1 MDDGRP
7 VDLGIPGLGP
17 AVRIGYGGFAEVYRA
32 RQINLNR
39 DVAVKVLR
47 ASGVDERAAMRFT
60 RECHAVGAV
69 SGHPNIV
76 GVHEG
81 GFTDDGRAYLV
92 MELCP
97 GGSLADRL
105 TASGP
110 LGAAEV
116 IDIGAK
122 IAKALAVAHAAGVV
136 HRDVKPGNILV
147 TAWGEPALADFGI
160 ARVEGGQQTA
170 TGQVTASLAHAAPE
184 VLEGGVPTP
193 PSDLY
198 SLGSTLFELFTGY
211 PPHFRAADASVLA
224 LMRRVLTEPIP
235 DPVVL
240 GMPPPLASSVLRATA
255 RHPEQRFATGDEM
268 AAALTAPSA
277 GAGAPPAQ
285 PAWAQGPGEPTL
297 VAAASTWTGPEVG
310 GDAAAQAPPPNP
322 APAAAP
328 AHTPVQPLAQ
338 APVPGQSA
346 SAWPADTYDPTVI
359 GRPLSGYEAPAT
371 GRSGPARWIAG
382 LAAAAVLV
390 AIGIGG
396 AALWTSRA
404 GGDDN
409 GGTGVSTGVSS
420 GPVTGATG
428 DVPASAAT
436 LQLELPQAV
445 LGPLDVNASYP
456 MSVSGGPDGA
466 TYQLLVDDAPVG
478 DPTASLS
485 AFVPQS
491 AGRHS
496 VAVEAASEAG
506 TVTSEPI
513 QIYVIGPVPPAGFR
527 VNLQSVESTPENW
540 PKVLASFDALK
551 QAGHTGLL
559 LLPSDR
565 FASLKPGFWN
575 LFVLGFGE
583 DREAA
588 MKYCTDFELAV
599 PVQCYVGRFDPGGG
613 GA

>member
-1 MDDGRP
+1 MDDGRQ
-7 VDLGIPGLGP
+7 VDLGVPGLGP

-47 ASGVDERAAMRFT
+47 ASGVDERARMRFT

-110 LGAAEV
+110 MSAAEV

-184 VLEGGVPTP
+184 VLEGGVPSP
-193 PSDLY
+193 SSDLY
-198 SLGSTLFELFTGY
+198 SLGSTLFELFAGY

-224 LMRRVLTEPIP
+224 LMRRVLTESIP

-240 GMPPPLASSVLRATA
+240 GMPPPLAGAVVRATA
-255 RHPEQRFATGDEM
+255 RYPEQRFATGDDM
-268 AAALTAPSA
+268 AVALTSAPATS
-277 GAGAPPAQ
+277 APPAE
-285 PAWAQGPGEPTL
+285 PAWAQGQGEPTL
-297 VAAASTWTGPEVG
+297 AAIASTWTGSEVG
-310 GDAAAQAPPPNP
+310 GDAGP
-322 APAAAP
+322 
-328 AHTPVQPLAQ
+328 HTPPQPLNH
-338 APVPGQSA
+338 PPA
-346 SAWPADTYDPTVI
+346 SLAGGWPPTETYDPTA
-359 GRPLSGYEAPAT
+359 GMGPRGFEAPAPAPA
-371 GRSGPARWIAG
+371 RSRPARWMVG
-382 LAAAAVLV
+382 VAAALVLV

-396 AALWTSRA
+396 AALWTARA
-404 GGDDN
+404 GGDETT
-409 GGTGVSTGVSS
+409 TGVSTS
-420 GPVTGATG
+420 TGAT
-428 DVPASAAT
+428 DPPVPAGTPVLRLA
-436 LQLELPQAV
+436 QAEF
-445 LGPLDVNASYP
+445 GPLDVNTSYP
-456 MSVSGGPDGA
+456 ISVSGAPEGA
-466 TYQLLVDDAPVG
+466 TYQLVVDDAPAG
-478 DPTASLS
+478 QPSTTLA
-485 AFVPQS
+485 AFTPDA
-491 AGRHS
+491 AGRHA
-496 VAVEAASEAG
+496 VAVRATVAG
-506 TVTSEPI
+506 VDTVTSEPI
-513 QIYVIGPVPPAGFR
+513 QIYVIGPVPAAGFR
-527 VNLQSVESTPENW
+527 ANLQSVKSSPENW
-540 PKVLASFDALK
+540 PKVLASFDDLTS
-551 QAGHTGLL
+551 AGHTGLL

-565 FASLKPGFWN
+565 FASLKPGYWN

-583 DREAA
+583 DRQAA
-588 MKYCTDFELAV
+588 ADYCTEFKLSMPD
-599 PVQCYVGRFDPGGG
+599 QCYVGRFDPGGG

>member
-17 AVRIGYGGFAEVYRA
+17 AVRIGFGGFAEVYRA

-47 ASGVDERAAMRFT
+47 ASAVDERARMRFT

-81 GFTDDGRAYLV
+81 GFTNDGRAYLV

-193 PSDLY
+193 SSDLY
-198 SLGSTLFELFTGY
+198 SLGSTLFELFAGY

-240 GMPPPLASSVLRATA
+240 GMPPPLASAVLRATA
-255 RHPEQRFATGDEM
+255 RYPEQRFATGDEM
-268 AAALTAPSA
+268 AAALTSSPA
-277 GAGAPPAQ
+277 GSTPGAE
-285 PAWAQGPGEPTL
+285 PAWAQGQGEPTL
-297 VAAASTWTGPEVG
+297 VAIGSTWTGSETAPDVG
-310 GDAAAQAPPPNP
+310 PQTPVEALNRPPSQAAAGWPPAETYDPAAAAAMMTPRGFESP
-322 APAAAP
+322 APARSR
-328 AHTPVQPLAQ
+328 
-338 APVPGQSA
+338 PG
-346 SAWPADTYDPTVI
+346 
-359 GRPLSGYEAPAT
+359 
-371 GRSGPARWIAG
+371 RWVAG
-382 LAAAAVLV
+382 VAAAVVLV
-390 AIGIGG
+390 AVGIGG
-396 AALWTSRA
+396 AALWTART
-404 GGDDN
+404 GGDE
-409 GGTGVSTGVSS
+409 TTTSTGASTSS
-420 GPVTGATG
+420 GAT
-428 DVPASAAT
+428 DPPVPAGTPVLRLA
-436 LQLELPQAV
+436 QAEF
-445 LGPLDVNASYP
+445 GPLDVNTSYP
-456 MSVSGGPDGA
+456 VSVSGAPEGA
-466 TYQLLVDDAPVG
+466 TYQLVVDNAPAGAPSTTLAAFTPDA
-478 DPTASLS
+478 
-485 AFVPQS
+485 
-491 AGRHS
+491 AGRHA
-496 VAVEAASEAG
+496 VAVQATVAG
-506 TVTSEPI
+506 ADTVTSEAI
-513 QIYVIGPVPPAGFR
+513 QIYVIGPVPAAGFR
-527 VNLQSVESTPENW
+527 ANLQSVKSSPENW
-540 PKVLASFDALK
+540 PKVLASFDELTS
-551 QAGHTGLL
+551 AGHAGLL

-565 FASLKPGFWN
+565 FASLKPGYWN

-583 DREAA
+583 DRQAA
-588 MKYCTDFELAV
+588 ADYCTEFKLAM
-599 PVQCYVGRFDPGGG
+599 PDQCYVGRFDPGGG

>member
-1 MDDGRP
+1 MDEGRQ

-47 ASGVDERAAMRFT
+47 ASGVDERARMRFT

-110 LGAAEV
+110 LSAAEV

-193 PSDLY
+193 SSDLY
-198 SLGSTLFELFTGY
+198 SLGSTLFELFAGY

-240 GMPPPLASSVLRATA
+240 GMPPPLASAVLRATA
-255 RHPEQRFATGDEM
+255 RHPEQRFATGDDM
-268 AAALTAPSA
+268 AVALTAAPA
-277 GAGAPPAQ
+277 VGAPPVE
-285 PAWAQGPGEPTL
+285 PAWAPGQGEPTL
-297 VAAASTWTGPEVG
+297 VAIRSTWTGSEVG
-310 GDAAAQAPPPNP
+310 GDAGGP
-322 APAAAP
+322 
-328 AHTPVQPLAQ
+328 HTPVQPLSPAQ
-338 APVPGQSA
+338 SPPAGG
-346 SAWPADTYDPTVI
+346 WPPAETYDPTAA
-359 GRPLSGYEAPAT
+359 GMAPRSYETPAPA
-371 GRSGPARWIAG
+371 RSRPARWMAG
-382 LAAAAVLV
+382 VAAAVVLV

-404 GGDDN
+404 GGDETTTSVSA
-409 GGTGVSTGVSS
+409 GTGASTGTGVTD
-420 GPVTGATG
+420 PP
-428 DVPASAAT
+428 VPAGTPVLRLA
-436 LQLELPQAV
+436 QAEF
-445 LGPLDVNASYP
+445 GPLDVNTSYP
-456 MSVSGGPDGA
+456 ISVSGAPEGA
-466 TYQLLVDDAPVG
+466 TYQLLVDDAPAG
-478 DPTASLS
+478 DPSTTLA
-485 AFVPQS
+485 AFTPGA
-491 AGRHS
+491 AGRHA
-496 VAVEAASEAG
+496 VAVRATGPGAD

-513 QIYVIGPVPPAGFR
+513 QIYVIGPVPAAGFR
-527 VNLQSVESTPENW
+527 ANLQSVKSSPENW
-540 PKVLASFDALK
+540 PKVLASFDELTS
-551 QAGHTGLL
+551 AGHTGLL

-565 FASLKPGFWN
+565 FASLKPGYWN

-583 DREAA
+583 NRQAA
-588 MKYCTDFELAV
+588 ADYCAEFKLSMPD
-599 PVQCYVGRFDPGGG
+599 QCYVGRFEPGGG

>member
-1 MDDGRP
+1 MDDGRQ

-47 ASGVDERAAMRFT
+47 ESGADERARMRFT

-81 GFTDDGRAYLV
+81 GFTADGRAYLV

-193 PSDLY
+193 SSDLY

-240 GMPPPLASSVLRATA
+240 GMPPPLAGSVVRATA
-255 RHPEQRFATGDEM
+255 RHPEQRFATGEEM
-268 AAALTAPSA
+268 ATALLAPA
-277 GAGAPPAQ
+277 TGAGPPAE

-297 VAAASTWTGPEVG
+297 VAVASTWTGPEVG
-310 GDAAAQAPPPNP
+310 GDAGVQPPPSP
-322 APAAAP
+322 PAAL
-328 AHTPVQPLAQ
+328 TPVQPQSHDRPQPAQ
-338 APVPGQSA
+338 RQPAP
-346 SAWPADTYDPTVI
+346 AWPVAETFDPTVA
-359 GRPLSGYEAPAT
+359 GRPPSSYDAPAPA
-371 GRSGPARWIAG
+371 RSGAARWAAG
-382 LAAAAVLV
+382 LGAAAVLV
-390 AIGIGG
+390 AVGVGG

-404 GGDDN
+404 GGDDTA
-409 GGTGVSTGVSS
+409 GGTTVVSAEVSTQGSTQVSTP
-420 GPVTGATG
+420 PV
-428 DVPASAAT
+428 AAGTPVLT
-436 LQLELPQAV
+436 LAQAE
-445 LGPLDVNASYP
+445 LGPLDVNSPYP
-456 MSVSGGPDGA
+456 VSVAGGPDGA
-466 TYQLLVDDAPVG
+466 TYQLVVDGAPVG
-478 DPTASLS
+478 EPRASLT
-485 AFVPQS
+485 AFTPAT
-491 AGRHS
+491 AGRHA
-496 VAVEAASEAG
+496 VAVAATTGAG

-513 QIYVIGPVPPAGFR
+513 QIYVIGPVPAAGFR
-527 VNLQSVESTPENW
+527 ANLQSVESKPENW
-540 PKVLASFDALK
+540 PKVLASFDELT

-565 FASLKPGFWN
+565 IASLKPGYWN
-575 LFVLGFGE
+575 LFVLGFGD
-583 DREAA
+583 DRDAA
-588 MKYCTDFELAV
+588 AKYCTDFQLAV
-599 PVQCYVGRFDPGGG
+599 PDQCYVGRFDPGGA

>member
-47 ASGVDERAAMRFT
+47 ASGADERARMRFT

-105 TASGP
+105 AATGP

-184 VLEGGVPTP
+184 VLEGGLPTP
-193 PSDLY
+193 SSDLY

-240 GMPPPLASSVLRATA
+240 GMPPPLAGAVVRATA
-255 RHPEQRFATGDEM
+255 RHAEQRFATGDDL
-268 AAALTAPSA
+268 AAALLSPAA
-277 GAGAPPAQ
+277 GAGPVPEAP
-285 PAWAQGPGEPTL
+285 WAQGPGEPTL
-297 VAAASTWTGPEVG
+297 VAAGSTWTGPEVAA
-310 GDAAAQAPPPNP
+310 DARPQHPGVEPPS
-322 APAAAP
+322 
-328 AHTPVQPLAQ
+328 HTPAQPLAAVQ
-338 APVPGQSA
+338 ATANPG
-346 SAWPADTYDPTVI
+346 WPSPDTFDPTVARMPP
-359 GRPLSGYEAPAT
+359 GGYEAPET
-371 GRSGPARWIAG
+371 GRSRPARFAVG
-382 LAAAAVLV
+382 LVVAAVLV
-390 AIGIGG
+390 AVGVGG
-396 AALWTSRA
+396 AALWTARSGA
-404 GGDDN
+404 DDTPGGP
-409 GGTGVSTGVSS
+409 GGSTQVSS
-420 GPVTGATG
+420 GTGTTDPAAQTGTTPVLNLA
-428 DVPASAAT
+428 
-436 LQLELPQAV
+436 QAGY
-445 LGPLDVNASYP
+445 GPLDVNVAYP
-456 MSVSGGPDGA
+456 ISVSGGPAGA

-478 DPTASLS
+478 EAGATLE
-485 AFVPQS
+485 AFTPQS
-491 AGRHS
+491 AGRHA
-496 VAVEAASEAG
+496 VAVRAATGAD
-506 TVTSEPI
+506 TVTSEPV
-513 QIYVIGPVPPAGFR
+513 QIYVIGPVPAAGFR
-527 VNLQSVESTPENW
+527 ANLQSVASTPENW
-540 PKVLASFDALK
+540 PKVLASFDELK
-551 QAGHTGLL
+551 RAGHTDLL

-565 FASLKPGFWN
+565 FASLTPGYWN
-575 LFVLGFGE
+575 LFVAGFGD

-588 MKYCTDFELAV
+588 AAYCAQFQLEIPT
-599 PVQCYVGRFDPGGG
+599 QCYVGRFDPGGG
-613 GA
+613 GT

>member
-1 MDDGRP
+1 MDDGRQ

-47 ASGVDERAAMRFT
+47 ASGVDERARMRFT

-110 LGAAEV
+110 LAAAEV

-193 PSDLY
+193 SSDLY
-198 SLGSTLFELFTGY
+198 SLGSTLFELFVGY

-240 GMPPPLASSVLRATA
+240 GMPPPLASAVVRATA

-268 AAALTAPSA
+268 AVAVTAATGGSTPTAE
-277 GAGAPPAQ
+277 
-285 PAWAQGPGEPTL
+285 PAWAQGQGEPTL
-297 VAAASTWTGPEVG
+297 VAIGSTWTGSEVG
-310 GDAAAQAPPPNP
+310 ADAGPQTAGQPLTHSPSP
-322 APAAAP
+322 PAAA
-328 AHTPVQPLAQ
+328 
-338 APVPGQSA
+338 
-346 SAWPADTYDPTVI
+346 WPPTETYDPTAAAI
-359 GRPLSGYEAPAT
+359 RSRSYEAPA
-371 GRSGPARWIAG
+371 RSRPARWVTAVLAG
-382 LAAAAVLV
+382 VVLV

-396 AALWTSRA
+396 AALWTAARP
-404 GGDDN
+404 GGDD
-409 GGTGVSTGVSS
+409 TTEVSTGSTTEAAS
-420 GPVTGATG
+420 GTGAT
-428 DVPASAAT
+428 DPAAPAGT
-436 LQLELPQAV
+436 LVLRLNQAE
-445 LGPLDVNASYP
+445 LGPLDVNSSYP
-456 MSVSGGPDGA
+456 ISVSGASEGA
-466 TYQLLVDDAPVG
+466 IYQLMVDDVPTGEPSAALTSFAPQ
-478 DPTASLS
+478 A
-485 AFVPQS
+485 

-496 VAVEAASEAG
+496 VAVRATVAG
-506 TVTSEPI
+506 ADAVTSEPI

-527 VNLQSVESTPENW
+527 ANLQSVKSSPENW
-540 PKVLASFDALK
+540 PKVLASFDELTS
-551 QAGHTGLL
+551 AGHTGLL

-575 LFVLGFGE
+575 LFVVGFGE
-583 DREAA
+583 DRQAA
-588 MKYCTDFELAV
+588 ANYCTEFKLIMPD
-599 PVQCYVGRFDPGGG
+599 QCYVGRFDPGGG

>member
-1 MDDGRP
+1 MDDGRQ

-47 ASGVDERAAMRFT
+47 ASGVDERARMRFT

-110 LGAAEV
+110 LSAAEV

-193 PSDLY
+193 SSDLY
-198 SLGSTLFELFTGY
+198 SLGSTLFELFAGY

-240 GMPPPLASSVLRATA
+240 GMPSPLASAVVRATA
-255 RHPEQRFATGDEM
+255 RYPEQRFATGDEM
-268 AAALTAPSA
+268 AVALTS
-277 GAGAPPAQ
+277 APPGSAPPPVE
-285 PAWAQGPGEPTL
+285 PAWAQHQGEPTL
-297 VAAASTWTGPEVG
+297 VAMGSTWSGSEAA
-310 GDAAAQAPPPNP
+310 GDAGPHTPAQPLNPVQAPP
-322 APAAAP
+322 A
-328 AHTPVQPLAQ
+328 
-338 APVPGQSA
+338 G
-346 SAWPADTYDPTVI
+346 AWPPAETYDPTAAGMASPHGV
-359 GRPLSGYEAPAT
+359 EAPARA
-371 GRSGPARWIAG
+371 RSRPARWMAG
-382 LAAAAVLV
+382 VAAALVLV
-390 AIGIGG
+390 SIGIGG

-404 GGDDN
+404 GGDETT
-409 GGTGVSTGVSS
+409 TGPDVSTTTGPDVSTS
-420 GPVTGATG
+420 TGAT
-428 DVPASAAT
+428 DLPVPAGTPVLRLA
-436 LQLELPQAV
+436 QAEF
-445 LGPLDVNASYP
+445 GPLDVNTSYP
-456 MSVSGGPDGA
+456 VSVSGAPEGA
-466 TYQLLVDDAPVG
+466 TYQLLVDDAPTG
-478 DPTASLS
+478 QPSTTLS
-485 AFVPQS
+485 AFTPDA
-491 AGRHS
+491 AGRHA
-496 VAVEAASEAG
+496 VAVRATVAG
-506 TVTSEPI
+506 ADAVTSEPI
-513 QIYVIGPVPPAGFR
+513 QIYVIGPVPAPGFR
-527 VNLQSVESTPENW
+527 ANLQSVKSSPENW
-540 PKVLASFDALK
+540 PKVLASFDDLTS
-551 QAGHTGLL
+551 AGHTGLL

-565 FASLKPGFWN
+565 FASLKPGYWN

-583 DREAA
+583 DRQAA
-588 MKYCTDFELAV
+588 ADYCTEFKLVMPD
-599 PVQCYVGRFDPGGG
+599 QCYVGRFDPGGG

>member
-47 ASGVDERAAMRFT
+47 ASGADERARMRFT

-105 TASGP
+105 ATSGP

-147 TAWGEPALADFGI
+147 TVWGVPALADFGI

-193 PSDLY
+193 SSDLY

-211 PPHFRAADASVLA
+211 PPHVRAADASVLA

-240 GMPPPLASSVLRATA
+240 GMPPPLASAVLRATA
-255 RHPEQRFATGDEM
+255 RHADQRFATGDEL
-268 AAALTAPSA
+268 AAALESLPG
-277 GAGAPPAQ
+277 GAGPAPEAP
-285 PAWAQGPGEPTL
+285 WAQGPGEPTL
-297 VAAASTWTGPEVG
+297 VAAGSTRTGREVAAHTGP
-310 GDAAAQAPPPNP
+310 QNP
-322 APAAAP
+322 QVEPA
-328 AHTPVQPLAQ
+328 AHTPPEPLAGFH
-338 APVPGQSA
+338 VISGPGWSSA
-346 SAWPADTYDPTVI
+346 ETFDPTVA
-359 GRPLSGYEAPAT
+359 GVPPGGYNAPGP
-371 GRSGPARWIAG
+371 GRSRPARWVAG

-390 AIGIGG
+390 AIGVGG
-396 AALWTSRA
+396 AALWTARGGADDTA
-404 GGDDN
+404 GGP
-409 GGTGVSTGVSS
+409 GASTEVNS
-420 GPVTGATG
+420 GIGAT
-428 DVPASAAT
+428 DPA
-436 LQLELPQAV
+436 
-445 LGPLDVNASYP
+445 
-456 MSVSGGPDGA
+456 
-466 TYQLLVDDAPVG
+466 
-478 DPTASLS
+478 TA
-485 AFVPQS
+485 
-491 AGRHS
+491 
-496 VAVEAASEAG
+496 
-506 TVTSEPI
+506 
-513 QIYVIGPVPPAGFR
+513 
-527 VNLQSVESTPENW
+527 
-540 PKVLASFDALK
+540 
-551 QAGHTGLL
+551 
-559 LLPSDR
+559 
-565 FASLKPGFWN
+565 
-575 LFVLGFGE
+575 
-583 DREAA
+583 
-588 MKYCTDFELAV
+588 
-599 PVQCYVGRFDPGGG
+599 
-613 GA
+613 

>member
-47 ASGVDERAAMRFT
+47 ASGVDERARMRFT

-105 TASGP
+105 AASGP
-110 LGAAEV
+110 LGAAAV

-193 PSDLY
+193 SSDLY

-211 PPHFRAADASVLA
+211 PPHYRAADASVLA

-235 DPVVL
+235 DPVVV
-240 GMPPPLASSVLRATA
+240 GMPPSLASAVLRATA
-255 RHPEQRFATGDEM
+255 RHPEERFATGDEM
-268 AAALTAPSA
+268 SAALTSVRP
-277 GAGAPPAQ
+277 GAEPVAE
-285 PAWAQGPGEPTL
+285 PAWTQGQGEPTL
-297 VAAASTWTGPEVG
+297 VAGASTWTGPEAAGDTRPPASPVVG
-310 GDAAAQAPPPNP
+310 RADRWE
-322 APAAAP
+322 
-328 AHTPVQPLAQ
+328 PVQPVARPLTPA
-338 APVPGQSA
+338 APG
-346 SAWPADTYDPTVI
+346 WPPTEPFDPTVA
-359 GRPLSGYEAPAT
+359 GSPSSGFEAPT
-371 GRSGPARWIAG
+371 PSRSGPARWVAG
-382 LAAAAVLV
+382 LAAAALLV
-390 AIGIGG
+390 AIGVGG
-396 AALWTSRA
+396 AALWTGRS
-404 GGDDN
+404 GGADTA
-409 GGTGVSTGVSS
+409 GGTGVSTEAGTGTSVTEAVAAA
-420 GPVTGATG
+420 GIPV
-428 DVPASAAT
+428 
-436 LQLELPQAV
+436 LQLAQAE
-445 LGPLDVNASYP
+445 LGPLDVNTSYP
-456 MSVSGGPDGA
+456 ISVSGAPEGA
-466 TYQLLVDDAPVG
+466 TYQILVDDAPVG
-478 DPTASLS
+478 EPGPAPTAF
-485 AFVPQS
+485 APDA
-491 AGRHS
+491 AGRHA
-496 VAVEAASEAG
+496 VAVRATSG
-506 TVTSEPI
+506 SDTVTSEPI
-513 QIYVIGPVPPAGFR
+513 EIYVIPPVPAAGFR
-527 VNLQSVESTPENW
+527 ANLQSVKSTPENW
-540 PKVLASFDALK
+540 PRVLASFDELT
-551 QAGHTGLL
+551 QAGHTDLL

-565 FASLKPGFWN
+565 FSSLTAGYWN
-575 LFVLGFGE
+575 LFVAGFGE

-588 MKYCTDFELAV
+588 ADYCARFGLSI
-599 PVQCYVGRFDPGGG
+599 PNQCYVGRFDPGGA

>member
-1 MDDGRP
+1 VDDDRP

-32 RQINLNR
+32 KQINLNR

-47 ASGVDERAAMRFT
+47 ASGVDERARMRFT

-81 GFTDDGRAYLV
+81 GFTGDGRAYLV

-105 TASGP
+105 AASGP
-110 LGAAEV
+110 LAAAEV
-116 IDIGAK
+116 IDIGVK

-193 PSDLY
+193 SSDLY

-240 GMPPPLASSVLRATA
+240 GMPPALASAVLRATS
-255 RHPEQRFATGDEM
+255 RHPDQRFATGDEM
-268 AAALTAPSA
+268 SAALTS
-277 GAGAPPAQ
+277 APPGAERPAE
-285 PAWAQGPGEPTL
+285 PAWAQGLGEPTL
-297 VAAASTWTGPEVG
+297 VARGSTWTGPEVA
-310 GDAAAQAPPPNP
+310 GDAGSQPLP
-322 APAAAP
+322 AGYADPKGP
-328 AHTPVQPLAQ
+328 EQPLARTH
-338 APVPGQSA
+338 APPAPG
-346 SAWPADTYDPTVI
+346 WPPTETFEPTVA
-359 GRPLSGYEAPAT
+359 GVPPGGYEMPAPS
-371 GRSGPARWIAG
+371 RPGPARWVAG

-390 AIGIGG
+390 AIGVGG
-396 AALWTSRA
+396 AALWTARN
-404 GGDDN
+404 GGDD
-409 GGTGVSTGVSS
+409 TGA
-420 GPVTGATG
+420 GATG
-428 DVPASAAT
+428 SIEVSVGPDGTGPPVAT
-436 LQLELPQAV
+436 GTPVLQLAQAQF
-445 LGPLDVNASYP
+445 GPLDVNTSYP
-456 MSVSGGPDGA
+456 ISVSGAPDGA
-466 TYQLLVDDAPVG
+466 TYQLLVDDTPVG
-478 DPTASLS
+478 EPGPAPS
-485 AFVPQS
+485 AFTPQA
-491 AGRHS
+491 AGRHA
-496 VAVEAASEAG
+496 VAVRATTGSE

-513 QIYVIGPVPPAGFR
+513 QIYVIPPVPAAGFR
-527 VNLQSVESTPENW
+527 ANLQSVKSTPENW
-540 PKVLASFDALK
+540 PKVLASFDELK
-551 QAGHTGLL
+551 QAGHTDLL

-565 FASLKPGFWN
+565 FASLTAGYWN
-575 LFVLGFGE
+575 LFVAGFGE
-583 DREAA
+583 DRDAA
-588 MKYCTDFELAV
+588 ADYCARFGLSI
-599 PVQCYVGRFDPGGG
+599 PNQCYVGRFDPGSGG
-613 GA
+613 T